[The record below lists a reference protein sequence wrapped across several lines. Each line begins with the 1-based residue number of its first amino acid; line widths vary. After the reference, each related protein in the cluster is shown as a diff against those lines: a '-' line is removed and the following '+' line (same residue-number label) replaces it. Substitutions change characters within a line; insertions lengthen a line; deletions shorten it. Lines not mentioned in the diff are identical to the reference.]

1 MAKTLIR
8 NATIIPMTGKD
19 IIMPDGEIAVDE
31 NKIVYAGPKGSVP
44 PNWVADEI
52 FDAAGMVAMPGFV
65 NCHTHA
71 AMTILR
77 SYADDMP
84 LMEWLSERIWPL
96 EDRLTGEDVYWGTML
111 CVLEMIRSG
120 TTTFADMYFFMEEVA
135 QVVEKTGIRAS
146 LARGMVGV
154 APTAE
159 SALAETDAFIA
170 KWNGAAGGRIT
181 TMVGPHAPYTCP
193 PDYLKKAV
201 ALAEKHQ
208 VGVHIHLAETRPEVE
223 DIRKQYGKTP
233 IEYVRDLGLLE
244 FPVLG
249 AHCVHLTQD
258 DIKIIK
264 EKNVGVAHNPESNMK
279 LASGIAPIPQLL
291 AEGINVGLGTDGA
304 ASNNN
309 LDMME
314 EMRTAAFLHKVNTM
328 DSTTLPS
335 YEALELATANG
346 GRVLGLEVGVIQP
359 GFKADIIMID
369 FEKPHLYPRHDIIA
383 HTVYAGQ
390 SSDVDTVMIDG
401 KFVMKNRKLLTMDEK
416 EILSNVQR
424 CADRLTDKK
433 ELKRE

>member
-1 MAKTLIR
+1 MSKTLIR

-19 IIMPDGEIAVDE
+19 MIIPGGEIAVE
-31 NKIVYAGPKGSVP
+31 GNLIVSVGPEGTIASDWHP
-44 PNWVADEI
+44 DDT
-52 FDAAGMVAMPGFV
+52 FDAAGMVVMPGFV

-71 AMTILR
+71 AMTLLR

-84 LMEWLSERIWPL
+84 LMQWLSERIWPL

-111 CVLEMIRSG
+111 CVLEMIKSG
-120 TTTFADMYFFMEEVA
+120 TTTFADMYFFMDEVA
-135 QVVEKTGIRAS
+135 QVVEKAGIRAS

-154 APTAE
+154 APTGVT
-159 SALAETDAFIA
+159 ALAETGEFIA
-170 KWNGAAGGRIT
+170 KWHGAANGRIT

-193 PDYLKKAV
+193 PDYLEKVV
-201 ALAEKHQ
+201 ALAEKHK
-208 VGVHIHLAETRPEVE
+208 VGVHIHLAETRQEVD

-233 IEYVRDLGLLE
+233 IEYVRDIGLLE

-264 EKNVGVAHNPESNMK
+264 EKSMGVAHNPESNMK

-309 LDMME
+309 LDMLE
-314 EMRTAAFLHKVNTM
+314 EMRTAALLHKVNTM
-328 DSTTLPS
+328 DPMTLPS
-335 YEALELATANG
+335 YQALEMATRNG
-346 GRVLGLEVGVIQP
+346 GKVLGLEVGVIQP
-359 GFKADIIMID
+359 GFKADIICIN

-383 HTVYAGQ
+383 HTVYAAQ

-401 KFVMKNRKLLTMDEK
+401 KFVMKKGQVLTMDEK
-416 EILSNVQR
+416 EIMANVQR
-424 CADRLTDKK
+424 CANRLADKT
-433 ELKRE
+433 